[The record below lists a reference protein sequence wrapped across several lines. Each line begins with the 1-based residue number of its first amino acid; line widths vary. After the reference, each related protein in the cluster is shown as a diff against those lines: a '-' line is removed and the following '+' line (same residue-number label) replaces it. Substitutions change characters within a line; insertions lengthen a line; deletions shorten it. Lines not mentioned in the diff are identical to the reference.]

1 MALGARTLGVCRRH
15 DQTANEDSETCSGAH
30 QHGSFPVF
38 CMGHSSPAYKSPL
51 LLCLVSGLG
60 AGLYHILPQWTSW
73 SFLLRAT
80 MTRIQDHLFP

>member
-1 MALGARTLGVCRRH
+1 MALGAGTLGVYRRH
-15 DQTANEDSETCSGAH
+15 DRMANEDSETCSDAP

-38 CMGHSSPAYKSPL
+38 FMGHSSPAYKSPL
-51 LLCLVSGLG
+51 LLCVSGLG
-60 AGLYHILPQWTSW
+60 AGLYHILAQWTSW